1 MSDEKSWSSPLAL
14 SFVVLL
20 WYGRYKTCSQPL
32 FTKFSMELAKKFQEL
47 GLTLTEDLI
56 RDMPK
61 FFQLKQ
67 YEKGAYFNKQ
77 GKVCSSIAFIVEGTC
92 VLQYVIDGRVYVRWA
107 GLKNT
112 FATSIASFFNEEPSE
127 NEIVFLTDATVY
139 EINKDDFDTL
149 IENYPVFQKLAFR
162 TLVGE
167 LQKYQY
173 LTDLLITTKGTER
186 YLKFRERYPH
196 FIQEVPQKYI
206 ASILGMDPRH
216 LSRIR
221 RKLTAHPK

>member
-1 MSDEKSWSSPLAL
+1 
-14 SFVVLL
+14 
-20 WYGRYKTCSQPL
+20 
-32 FTKFSMELAKKFQEL
+32 MELAKKFQEL
-47 GLTLTEDLI
+47 GLTLTDDLI
-56 RDMPK
+56 RDLPQV
-61 FFQLKQ
+61 FRFKQ

-77 GKVCSSIAFIVEGTC
+77 GKVCDSIAFIVEGSC
-92 VLQYVIDGRVYVRWA
+92 VLQYVIDGKVYVRWA

-127 NEIVFLTDATVY
+127 NEIVFLTDAAVY
-139 EINKDDFDTL
+139 EICKKDFDLL
-149 IENYPVFQKLAFR
+149 IENYPVFQKLAFK
-162 TLVGE
+162 TLVEE

-186 YLKFRERYPH
+186 YLKFRERYPD

-206 ASILGMDPRH
+206 ASILGMEPRH

-221 RKLTAHPK
+221 KKLAVHPK